1 MVHLRKKAEGNWIC
15 KFGNMKILLFCFL
28 RERNLFSLFFK
39 NVILFLF
46 ISVEKKE
53 FLKTSRGFEKAI
65 AEFLKVL

>member
-1 MVHLRKKAEGNWIC
+1 
-15 KFGNMKILLFCFL
+15 MKILLFCFL